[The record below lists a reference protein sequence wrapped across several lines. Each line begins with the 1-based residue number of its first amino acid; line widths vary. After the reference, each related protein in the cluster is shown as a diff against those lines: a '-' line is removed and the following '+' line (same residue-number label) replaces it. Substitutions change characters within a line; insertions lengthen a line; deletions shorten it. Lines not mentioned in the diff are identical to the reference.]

1 MRILFAGTPEFAAR
15 HLDALVNAG
24 QEVVA
29 VLTQPDR
36 PAGRGQR
43 VEASP
48 VKKLARQAGIPVY
61 QPEHLKSPEAQELVR
76 ALAPDLMVVVAYG
89 LLLPESVLQIP
100 AQGAINVHA
109 SLLPRWRGAAPIQRA
124 IQAGDPE
131 TGVCIMQME
140 AGLDTGPVLGERR
153 CPIRPDDTT
162 GILQGRLAALG
173 IEALLET
180 LDALKQGRRPS
191 ARPQSVEGMTYAHRI
206 SREDSMMN
214 WQESAG
220 FLERSVRAFVPSP
233 VSRTLWNG
241 QPLKVWAAEADE
253 GASGFFSPGTI
264 KSAGEDGIVVVCGE
278 GLLRL
283 TRLQKAGGKPLP
295 VREFLRGHPMQAGER
310 LGT

>member
-15 HLDALVNAG
+15 HLDALVHTG

-43 VEASP
+43 LEASP
-48 VKKLARQAGIPVY
+48 VKRLARQAGIPVY
-61 QPEHLKSPEAQELVR
+61 QPEHLKSFEATERVR
-76 ALAPDLMVVVAYG
+76 TLTPDLMVVVAYG
-89 LLLPESVLQIP
+89 LLLPEALLQLP
-100 AQGAINVHA
+100 ALGAINVHA

-131 TGVCIMQME
+131 TGICIMQME

-162 GILQGRLAALG
+162 GTLQDRLATLG
-173 IEALLET
+173 IEALLEV
-180 LDALKQGRRPS
+180 LDALKQGHRPP
-191 ARPQSVEGMTYAHRI
+191 ARPQSGEGITYAHKI

-220 FLERSVRAFVPSP
+220 FLERSVRAFMPSP

-241 QPLKVWAAEADE
+241 QPLKVWGAEVQV
-253 GASGFFSPGTI
+253 GTSGRAEPGTI
-264 KSAGEDGIVVVCGE
+264 RCVGEEGVVVACGE

-295 VREFLRGHPMQAGER
+295 VREFLQGHPLQAGER
-310 LGT
+310 LGA